1 MKINVYI
8 IGIGLL
14 VTGCSIQQPL
24 VKEQFTVDVI
34 GAGFAD
40 NEDYQPQAW
49 QDVFA
54 DQPLQAL
61 ITEALANNADV
72 RTMQLNVEQ
81 AASQLRTAKLA
92 YLPAFALSPSGT
104 LSKAGNNA
112 MTKTYELPITMQWEL
127 NLGGQQGAQQSASR
141 YQWMN
146 AQEQLKYTQVQLIA
160 SVANSYY
167 TLVMIDEQLR
177 LSKQSVELQQET
189 LSAMKALKEVGKVNE
204 LAVNQTEAALQET
217 ITSVSD
223 LALQQEKISRS
234 MNLLIGRNLEQVSR
248 SAYNESGQIMINS
261 DSPVSLEALAMRP
274 DVKSAEYTLRA
285 SFHNTRVARSQFYP
299 TLQLNASGSW
309 TNNLGEIINPG
320 KLLLNLV
327 GSLTQPLF
335 QRGQLKAGLEIAKA
349 QQEQA
354 QIAFTQALL
363 QAGNE
368 VADALAECRTSQQK
382 LQAREAQVKASNQAF
397 DNSRELMRHSSSVN
411 YLDVLT
417 AQSAYLNA
425 QLQSTADWLQSQQGK
440 INLFKAVCRYKQ

>member
-1 MKINVYI
+1 MKMKKICI
-8 IGIGLL
+8 IGVVLFF
-14 VTGCSIQQPL
+14 TGCSVQKPL
-24 VKEQFTVDVI
+24 VKEQFTANVV
-34 GAGFAD
+34 GPAFVV
-40 NEDYQPQAW
+40 NEEYQPQAW
-49 QDVFA
+49 EDVFS

-92 YLPAFALSPSGT
+92 YLPAFVLSPSGT
-104 LSKAGNNA
+104 MSKTGNNA
-112 MTKTYELPITMQWEL
+112 MNKTYELPITMQWEF
-127 NLGGQQGAQQSASR
+127 NLGGQQGAQQSASK

-146 AQEQLKYTQVQLIA
+146 AQEQLRYTQLLLIA
-160 SVANSYY
+160 SVANTYY
-167 TLVMIDEQLR
+167 TLIMIDEQLR
-177 LSKQSVELQQET
+177 LSKQSVELQKET
-189 LSAMKALKEVGKVNE
+189 LSVMKALKEVGKANE

-217 ITSVSD
+217 ISSVSD

-234 MNLLIGRNLEQVSR
+234 MNLLIGRNIEQVSR
-248 SAYNESGQIMINS
+248 SAYDDSGQIMIDSNS
-261 DSPVSLEALAMRP
+261 FVSLEALAMRP

-285 SFHNTRVARSQFYP
+285 SFQNTRIARSQFYP

-327 GSLTQPLF
+327 GSITQPLF
-335 QRGQLKAGLEIAKA
+335 QKGQLKAGLEIAKA

-382 LQAREAQVKASNQAF
+382 LQARQMQVKASNLAF
-397 DNSRELMRHSSSVN
+397 VNSRELMRHSSTVN

-417 AQSAYLNA
+417 AQSSYLNA
-425 QLQSTADWLQSQQGK
+425 QLQSTADWLESQQGK
-440 INLFKAVCRYKQ
+440 INLFKAMCR

>member
-92 YLPAFALSPSGT
+92 YIPAFALSPSGT

-274 DVKSAEYTLRA
+274 DVKSAEYTL
-285 SFHNTRVARSQFYP
+285 
-299 TLQLNASGSW
+299 
-309 TNNLGEIINPG
+309 
-320 KLLLNLV
+320 
-327 GSLTQPLF
+327 
-335 QRGQLKAGLEIAKA
+335 
-349 QQEQA
+349 
-354 QIAFTQALL
+354 
-363 QAGNE
+363 
-368 VADALAECRTSQQK
+368 
-382 LQAREAQVKASNQAF
+382 
-397 DNSRELMRHSSSVN
+397 
-411 YLDVLT
+411 
-417 AQSAYLNA
+417 
-425 QLQSTADWLQSQQGK
+425 
-440 INLFKAVCRYKQ
+440 